1 MDQHST
7 CGASAPNP
15 EAVRGE
21 SSDHAMVQAV
31 LAGDVPAREALLR
44 QLSCVASFL
53 RVLNQRHGGPLDTH
67 ELEDAVQDT
76 LLALWRNLDRYRGS
90 GSLSAWALGTAKLEF
105 RQALRK
111 HSKRR
116 GARAPVEAGELTSV
130 ERDPAQ
136 STVDGETLAQALAAL
151 DPFVEATI
159 RLKHY
164 SGLTFEEIG
173 RRMDCNANTVKTR
186 YYLGLARIARTLR
199 RSKP

>member
-7 CGASAPNP
+7 CRASASNP

-21 SSDHAMVQAV
+21 SNDQAMVQAV

-44 QLSCVASFL
+44 ELSCVAKFL
-53 RVLNQRHGGPLDTH
+53 RVLNQRHGGPLDSH

-105 RQALRK
+105 RLALRK

-116 GARAPVEAGELTSV
+116 GARASFETRELASGD
-130 ERDPAQ
+130 RDPAQ
-136 STVDGETLAQALAAL
+136 SAVDGETLAQALAAL
-151 DPFVEATI
+151 DPVAEATI
-159 RLKHY
+159 RLKHF

-186 YYLGLARIARTLR
+186 YYLGLARIARILR
-199 RSKP
+199 RSSP